1 LERTIREKLA
11 DLESLTSFLL
21 SCAQKHVARRP
32 LTKSE
37 LERLHYIGGEM
48 DKLAITVIAGKD
60 AIRWDYIAHPTDRRM
75 PCIADVHAAF
85 DRTPEGM
92 GDVVLEVAVGFAH
105 EIFVLVPAGGK
116 FALARGASFSYYE
129 FIHPAEDRLTD
140 EQWQQMLGA
149 EDVGLETP
157 DAQPTPP
164 AQDLPKAPP
173 QPAWIRPLYTPEP
186 IKLKPAPL
194 GEVEEP

>member
-1 LERTIREKLA
+1 MDRLA
-11 DLESLTSFLL
+11 VT
-21 SCAQKHVARRP
+21 VV
-32 LTKSE
+32 
-37 LERLHYIGGEM
+37 GGEN
-48 DKLAITVIAGKD
+48 VSG
-60 AIRWDYIAHPTDRRM
+60 WWEIAHPADRRM
-75 PCIADVHAAF
+75 ACIADVHTAF
-85 DRTPEGM
+85 DRRPGGV

-129 FIHPAEDRLTD
+129 FTHPAEDRLTD

-149 EDVGLETP
+149 EDVELETP